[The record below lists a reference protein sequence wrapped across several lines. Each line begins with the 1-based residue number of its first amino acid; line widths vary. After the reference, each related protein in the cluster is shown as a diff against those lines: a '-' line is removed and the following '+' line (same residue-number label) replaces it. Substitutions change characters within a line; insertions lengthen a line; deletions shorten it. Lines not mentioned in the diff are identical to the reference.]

1 MRIKNKEI
9 RKRRHR
15 KEQTIKAARRE
26 LRKLYGEK
34 PKTAAVAAA
43 PAPEK
48 AKAKKP
54 AAEKSAEPKKAAAK
68 KAAPKDEGTEQAPK
82 PRAKRTAKKA
92 EEAPAE

>member
-26 LRKLYGEK
+26 LRKLYGDGQK
-34 PKTAAVAAA
+34 AATA
-43 PAPEK
+43 PAVDK
-48 AKAKKP
+48 AKSKKTVS
-54 AAEKSAEPKKAAAK
+54 EKTAEPKKTAR
-68 KAAPKDEGTEQAPK
+68 KAAPKAGGTDEAPK
-82 PRAKRTAKKA
+82 PRAKRASKKT